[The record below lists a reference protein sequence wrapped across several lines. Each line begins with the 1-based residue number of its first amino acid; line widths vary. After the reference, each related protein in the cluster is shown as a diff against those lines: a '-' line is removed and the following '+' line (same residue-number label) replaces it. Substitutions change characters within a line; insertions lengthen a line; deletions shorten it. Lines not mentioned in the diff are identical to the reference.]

1 MILGYYMGYITSS
14 LKSGRGLFGSFNLA
28 IAWTVDEKSEKS
40 YVRSPFARTTLH
52 GLLSYINSKML
63 HIDFWKQ
70 STLYAICSMAPRNEV
85 EQFPLWWNPLL
96 REAPPK
102 SAELFLKDKQRDDGA
117 EGLWRVH
124 DGLYDLS
131 SFVDNHP
138 GGSEWLRLTK
148 VRNTSDLYALN
159 RCAHKQVTCAA

>member
-1 MILGYYMGYITSS
+1 VHV
-14 LKSGRGLFGSFNLA
+14 KSDM
-28 IAWTVDEKSEKS
+28 T
-40 YVRSPFARTTLH
+40 
-52 GLLSYINSKML
+52 
-63 HIDFWKQ
+63 
-70 STLYAICSMAPRNEV
+70 PRND
-85 EQFPLWWNPLL
+85 EQIPLWWNPVL

-124 DGLYDLS
+124 DALYDLS

-148 VRNTSDLYALN
+148 VSIKFNLLEVN
-159 RCAHKQVTCAA
+159 